1 MTGREI
7 EAARKQLPPR
17 TQVPWKDWT
26 EEQKRTDRELSCRE
40 MINSILIYHGKYSIQ
55 EDVFYDNKYLTD
67 YVSQLGKETV
77 GRLCKEQLED
87 FSKAVV
93 RDAGTDGEGLSYRSI
108 TWADEME
115 PLDKQIEMVAE
126 QKNKAQ
132 DDKSEKRREE
142 VEIGER

>member
-26 EEQKRTDRELSCRE
+26 EEQKQADRELNCRE

-55 EDVFYDNKYLTD
+55 EDNFYDNKYLTD

-77 GRLCKEQLED
+77 ARLCKEQLED

-93 RDAGTDGEGLSYRSI
+93 RYAGRDGEGVSYNSI
-108 TWADEME
+108 TWVDEVE
-115 PLDKQIEMVAE
+115 PLDKQIDVATE
-126 QKNKAQ
+126 QKNADQ
-132 DDKSEKRREE
+132 NDKTEKNREDI
-142 VEIGER
+142 EIGER